1 MVKHQ
6 EKCDIL
12 LIALRKIIRS
22 IDLHSKQLVNK
33 YGLTGPQMIVLKVIC
48 QSGMQLLNSTQL
60 AREVSLSQ
68 ATITSILDRL
78 LEKGYIRRE
87 KSEVDKRK
95 TYIKPTDKATA
106 VFEQNP
112 TLLQEDFIK
121 QFDALKD
128 WEQDL
133 MIASL
138 GRMADMM
145 HAESIDAAP
154 VLANTDILVPQSF
167 NEA

>member
-1 MVKHQ
+1 MLGKQ
-6 EKCDIL
+6 DKCDIL
-12 LIALRKIIRS
+12 LIALRKIIRA
-22 IDLHSKQLVNK
+22 IDLHSKQLVTK

-48 QSGMQLLNSTQL
+48 QSGEQLVNSTQL
-60 AREVSLSQ
+60 AHEVSLSQ

-78 LEKGYIRRE
+78 VEKRYIRRE
-87 KSEVDKRK
+87 KSDIDKRK
-95 TYIKPTDKATA
+95 TYIKPTDRATA

-121 QFDALKD
+121 QFDGLKD

-138 GRMADMM
+138 ERMADMM
-145 HAESIDAAP
+145 HAKSIDAAP
-154 VLANTDILVPQSF
+154 VLANAELSEPKILS
-167 NEA
+167 

>member
-1 MVKHQ
+1 M
-6 EKCDIL
+6 
-12 LIALRKIIRS
+12 
-22 IDLHSKQLVNK
+22 HSKQLVNK

-48 QSGMQLLNSTQL
+48 QSGEQLVNSTQL
-60 AREVSLSQ
+60 AHEVSLRQ

-78 LEKGYIRRE
+78 VEKGYIRRE
-87 KSEVDKRK
+87 KSKVDKRK
-95 TYIKPTDKATA
+95 TYIKPADRASA

-121 QFDALKD
+121 QFDELKD

-138 GRMADMM
+138 ERMADMM
-145 HAESIDAAP
+145 HAKFIDAAP
-154 VLANTDILVPQSF
+154 VLANAELSDPQPLQ
-167 NEA
+167 